1 MPRRRITRLGYGQTA
16 ELVDHLGELRSRLMA
31 SLAAF
36 GVACGLCFW
45 QNHQVL
51 QIVNAPLH
59 GRKLLTLGV
68 AEPFT
73 TTFTMSAYAA
83 IVLTLPVLLYQ
94 LYAFIAPA
102 VSKEQRKV
110 AVPLLLM
117 VPVLFIAGVSF
128 GYFVV
133 APAALKFLL
142 HFNSDEF
149 HIQLRASEYYSFM
162 AMTLASVGIL
172 FQVPV
177 GVLALSKLG
186 VVTPEMLRSKRRM
199 AYLVCTIVAAALPG
213 VDPVSMILETVPLIV
228 LYEVS
233 IWLAVAFGGTA
244 HGREASPSAS
254 A

>member
-1 MPRRRITRLGYGQTA
+1 MMRIRRLEEGQTA
-16 ELVDHLGELRSRLMA
+16 ELVDHLGELRSRLIA

-45 QNHQVL
+45 QNHAVL
-51 QIVNAPLH
+51 RIVNAPLH
-59 GRKLLTLGV
+59 GKELTTLGV

-73 TTFTMSAYAA
+73 TTFSLAAYAA

-102 VSKEQRKV
+102 FGKDQRKV

-117 VPVLFIAGVSF
+117 VPALFIGGVLFA
-128 GYFVV
+128 YFVV
-133 APAALKFLL
+133 VPGALQFLL
-142 HFNSDEF
+142 HFNSDQF
-149 HIQLRASEYYSFM
+149 HVQLRAREYYSFV

-177 GVLALSKLG
+177 GVLALTRLG
-186 VVTPEMLRSKRRM
+186 VVTPKLLRQKRRY
-199 AYLVCTIVAAALPG
+199 AYLICTIVAAALPG
-213 VDPVSMILETVPLIV
+213 VDPITMLLETAPLIV

-233 IWLAVAFGGTA
+233 IVLAVAFGGTA
-244 HGREASPSAS
+244 RGREASPSIS
-254 A
+254 V